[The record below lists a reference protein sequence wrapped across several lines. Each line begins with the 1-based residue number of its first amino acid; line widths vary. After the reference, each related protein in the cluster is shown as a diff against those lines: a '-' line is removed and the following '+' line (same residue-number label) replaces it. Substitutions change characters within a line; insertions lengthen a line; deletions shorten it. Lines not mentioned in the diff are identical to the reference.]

1 MKSVIRKVA
10 ALLLALVLIAGLSV
24 PAFAV
29 TYPTASVRSYTTS
42 IRRGRTATFRYYLNS
57 GSYTRYRGIW
67 RSEIE
72 LKIFNNNSGRCVAYA
87 EVYFTGRLNH
97 TFTWRVPSNIAT
109 GRYRVNYRTYFNKNK
124 YSYAWYYNSR
134 TTNRNTY
141 LTVRR

>member
-10 ALLLALVLIAGLSV
+10 ALLLALVLITGLSV

-42 IRRGRTATFRYYLNS
+42 IRRGRTATFTYYLNS
-57 GSYTRYRGIW
+57 GSYTRYRGIY

-72 LKIFNNNSGRCVAYA
+72 VKVFNGSGYCVAYS
-87 EVYFTGRLNH
+87 ELYFSGRFNH
-97 TFTWRVPSNIAT
+97 TFRWSVPSYIAT

-141 LTVRR
+141 LTIRR